1 MTRPLDGVRVLDFT
15 MYQQGPQATTV
26 LADLGA
32 DVIKVEP
39 VGFGDLGRYLALL
52 LQPERFSC
60 YFLAHN
66 RGKRSLTLNVK
77 MEEGV
82 DIARRL
88 AERSDV
94 LVHNFR
100 PGVMERLGL
109 HYEELHRANPRLVY
123 AHASGWGS
131 RGPKAQMPAFDIAA
145 QSRGGLVS
153 VTGEPNGFPV
163 PAGAAVADYAG
174 AINLALGIITA
185 LLVRERTG
193 QGQLVEGSLLGATVA
208 MQAWEI
214 QTFILSKQPPKRA
227 GRGHPYLPTI
237 WRVFKTADGFAV
249 IGGMPENRWPNF
261 CKAIEMPELEH
272 DERFK
277 DHFVRQHHLQEL
289 YAVLDGVFEK
299 RTTAEW
305 MKVLEAVDMICA
317 PVASYEEVVHDP
329 QVRANDYILEVD
341 HPQLGRIPVVG
352 YPVRFSE
359 TPAQIAA
366 SAPELGQH
374 TEEILLELGYSWDDI
389 VRLREQGV
397 V

>member
-1 MTRPLDGVRVLDFT
+1 MSRPLDGVRVLDFT
-15 MYQQGPQATTV
+15 MYQQGPQATMV

-32 DVIKVEP
+32 DVVKVEP

-52 LQPERFSC
+52 YEPERFSC

-66 RGKRSLTLNVK
+66 RGKRSLTLNLKTEDGQRV
-77 MEEGV
+77 
-82 DIARRL
+82 ARQL

-94 LVHNFR
+94 CAHNFR

-109 HYEELHRANPRLVY
+109 GYEDLRPHNPRLIY

-131 RGPKAQMPAFDIAA
+131 DGPKATMPAFDIAA
-145 QSRGGLVS
+145 QARGGLIG
-153 VTGEPNGFPV
+153 VTGDPEGFPL

-174 AINLALGIITA
+174 ALNLAMGIMTA
-185 LLVRERTG
+185 LFVRERTG
-193 QGQLVEGSLLGATVA
+193 VGQLVEGSLLGSTVA
-208 MQAWEI
+208 MQAWEL
-214 QTFILSKQPPKRA
+214 QTFVLTKRSPRRA

-261 CKAIEMPELEH
+261 CRAVGMPEIEQ

-277 DHFVRQHHLQEL
+277 DFFARQQHLDQL
-289 YAVLDGVFEK
+289 YALLDGVFEK

-305 MKVLEAVDMICA
+305 MKVLEVVDMICA
-317 PVASYEEVVHDP
+317 PVATYEDVVNDP
-329 QVRANDYILEVD
+329 QVRANEYILEVE
-341 HPQLGRIPVVG
+341 HPQLGRISVVG

-366 SAPELGQH
+366 AAPELGQH
-374 TEEILLELGYSWDDI
+374 TEEILLGLGYGWDDI
-389 VRLREQGV
+389 VRLRDAGV

>member
-1 MTRPLDGVRVLDFT
+1 MRPLDGIRVLDFT
-15 MYQQGPQATTV
+15 MYQQGPQATMV

-32 DVIKVEP
+32 DVVKVEP

-52 LQPERFSC
+52 PEPERFSC

-66 RGKRSLTLNVK
+66 RGKRSLTLNLK
-77 MEEGV
+77 REGG
-82 DIARRL
+82 RRLPPQL

-100 PGVMERLGL
+100 PGVMEKLGL
-109 HYEELHRANPRLVY
+109 AYEDLRHDNPRLIY

-131 RGPKAQMPAFDIAA
+131 RGPKAQMPCFDIAA
-145 QSRGGLVS
+145 QARGGLVS
-153 VTGEPNGFPV
+153 VTGEPGGFPL
-163 PAGAAVADYAG
+163 PAGAAVSDYAG
-174 AINLALGIITA
+174 AINVALGVMTA
-185 LLVRERTG
+185 LFARERTG
-193 QGQLVEGSLLGATVA
+193 VGQLVEGSLLGATVA
-208 MQAWEI
+208 MQAWEF
-214 QTFILSKQPPKRA
+214 QTFMLRKSAPRRA

-237 WRVFKTADGFAV
+237 WRVFRTADGFAV

-261 CKAIEMPELEH
+261 CKATEMPEIEH

-277 DHFVRQHHLQEL
+277 DFFTRQHHLDEL
-289 YAVLDGVFEK
+289 YALLDGVFER

-305 MKVLEAVDMICA
+305 MQILEAVDMICA
-317 PVASYEEVVHDP
+317 PVATYDDVVNDP

-341 HPQLGRIPVVG
+341 HPLLGRLPVVG

-359 TPAQIAA
+359 TPAQIAGA
-366 SAPELGQH
+366 APELGQH
-374 TEEILLELGYSWDDI
+374 TEEVLLELGYTWDDI
-389 VRLREQGV
+389 VRLRENGV